1 MSNFSVSIVLFLTI
15 FLNGIFIPV
24 FSQTQTQPSDNL
36 LTRIDTTL
44 QDTRPAISLEELI
57 RKNENYTIALNH
69 INAGLRR
76 SFDTIAINQ
85 ELPQLQE
92 VLERVGQRLQ
102 TRESTLNL
110 RYLSALENQVVNFKA
125 QVNEWQQSIDSR
137 NEDLNR
143 IGEEISTIKDDT
155 DLLFA
160 LRDTLILP
168 EYQLQTELLQ
178 SRLARTD
185 SLYNIQRMK
194 MARVQS
200 RVSSTMINLNDIS
213 EDIDDRQRILQRRL
227 FSKENNFIWETSTT
241 ATDQGIRTLY
251 RESLALNEIILTHY
265 VRNNWFRH
273 IVILLA
279 GVGFLVWFNSVLHR
293 IRKEKEFSEI
303 ILERAS
309 FIPKNTVLSALMA
322 ILPLAPFFYQN
333 PPPVFLLIIL
343 ILTTLSATFLIYK
356 SINHTA
362 FYFWLAIFGIFL
374 IYSLSNLLVEQ
385 AFRERYILLFL
396 NAISIF
402 VGFKIIKLL
411 DKNPKEFPKYI
422 SYFIYMYIS
431 IQALSLICNIFGRY
445 SLSKMLG
452 VASTTSFVQAIT
464 LYAFVIILLE
474 AIYLQVEVGKSN
486 QKEFASYFDF
496 RSLQM
501 RLKNLLVGLA
511 LIIWA
516 FYFTQ
521 NLNIYDFLYTNITA
535 ILTADRTLG
544 NFHFTFGSILV
555 FILLIW
561 GATVLA
567 RNIAYFAEMK
577 DQAQAESRNKRLGSS
592 ILLIRL
598 GILISGFLLAI
609 TASGIPMDRIA
620 IVLGALSVGIGFGLQ
635 TIVNNLVSG
644 IILAFERPIQI
655 GDTIEVGS
663 RVGTVKEVG
672 IRSSKIKGYDGSE
685 VIIPNGDLLS
695 EHLINWTLTDKNR
708 RVELFIGVAYGSDI
722 DLVKD
727 ILLGIMDREGILKEP
742 APAVYLQ
749 DFADSAVEFR
759 LLFWVGDIST
769 WIVVRSQIMTAVY
782 KEFAKHGVEIPF
794 PQRDLH
800 VKTMPQNGGVTF
812 KQSTYEEETPPR
824 GE

>member
-1 MSNFSVSIVLFLTI
+1 MHKIPTSIIII
-15 FLNGIFIPV
+15 FVICLSGLYNPTSG
-24 FSQTQTQPSDNL
+24 QTPAQPTDNL
-36 LTRIDTTL
+36 LSLIDTTVL
-44 QDTRPAISLEELI
+44 NTRPAIGLEELI

-69 INAGLRR
+69 INAALRR
-76 SFDTIAINQ
+76 SFDTIAIHQ

-92 VLERVGQRLQ
+92 VLETVGQRLE

-125 QVNEWQQSIDSR
+125 QVNDWQQSINSR
-137 NEDLNR
+137 NEDLTS
-143 IGEEISTIKDDT
+143 IGEEISTIKNDT
-155 DLLFA
+155 DLQIA

-185 SLYNIQRMK
+185 SLYNVQRLK

-200 RVSSTMINLNDIS
+200 KISSTMITLNDFS
-213 EDIDDRQRILQRRL
+213 EQIDERQRILQRRL
-227 FSKENNFIWETSTT
+227 FSKENNFIWESPT
-241 ATDQGIRTLY
+241 AANDKGIRTLY
-251 RESLALNEIILTHY
+251 RESLALNEIILNHY
-265 VRNNWFRH
+265 GSNNWLRH
-273 IVILLA
+273 IIIILA
-279 GVGFLVWFNSVLHR
+279 GVGFFVWFRSLLHR
-293 IRKEKEFSEI
+293 IRKEKEFAEI
-303 ILERAS
+303 ILERAIY
-309 FIPKNTVLSALMA
+309 IPKNTILSALMA
-322 ILPLAPFFYQN
+322 IMPLAPFFYQN

-356 SINHTA
+356 SVNHEA

-374 IYSLSNLLVEQ
+374 IYSISNLLVEQ
-385 AFRERYILLFL
+385 AFRERWILLIL
-396 NAISIF
+396 NAIGIF
-402 VGFKIIKLL
+402 VGLKIIKVLEN
-411 DKNPKEFPKYI
+411 NPKEFPKYI

-431 IQALSLICNIFGRY
+431 IQGLSLISNILGRY

-452 VASTTSFVQAIT
+452 VASTTSLVQAIT
-464 LYAFVIILLE
+464 LYAFVIIILE

-501 RLKNLLVGLA
+501 RLKNILVGIA
-511 LIIWA
+511 LIIWV

-521 NLNIYDFLYTNITA
+521 NLNIYDFLYTNITN
-535 ILTADRTLG
+535 ILTTERNLG

-598 GILISGFLLAI
+598 GILISGFILAI

-644 IILAFERPIQI
+644 VILAFERPIQI

-722 DLVKD
+722 DLVKE
-727 ILLGIMDREGILKEP
+727 ILLSVMERDGILKEP

-759 LLFWVGDIST
+759 LLFWVGDINT

-800 VKTMPQNGGVTF
+800 LKTMPSNGGITF
-812 KQSTYEEETPPR
+812 TQSNYETKTPPNP
-824 GE
+824 E